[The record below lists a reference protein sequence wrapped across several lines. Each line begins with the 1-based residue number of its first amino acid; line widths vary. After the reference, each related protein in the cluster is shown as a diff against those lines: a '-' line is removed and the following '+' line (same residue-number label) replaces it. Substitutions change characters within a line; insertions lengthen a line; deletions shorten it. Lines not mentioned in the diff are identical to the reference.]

1 MSAPRLEDAIV
12 WHEGMMLSPQHFQQQ
27 DRRLEALLFH
37 RLETAA
43 PQSWGVVDLQFDS
56 ALLVNGLFRVT
67 RLKAVMPDGLVV
79 TYASEPRDGYAERTL
94 DIDLNEHAE
103 QIKAKPQR
111 IHLTVPVP
119 AANGTLTVGDGAR
132 FQSVEG
138 PETVD
143 EHLADS
149 RTRIPRLMPTL
160 RLQVTNQPSARV
172 VSLPLAEVE
181 FCNESFS
188 LTGFVPP
195 APGVEPA
202 SRIGTLCIGVAE
214 RMRQKA
220 VMLSERLQASLREG
234 GAVSQQDHAMIQA
247 LVASLPR
254 FEVMARSGCVHPFA
268 LYAELAGLAGQVAT
282 MTENMMPPILPA
294 YVHRD
299 PWPSFDTAARYIHS
313 VLERISETYL
323 AVSFNRTPT
332 AFSLFL
338 REAWVRPALTVG
350 LRHGSGMTQAEAVSW
365 LDSCLIGS
373 VSTMPDMESRRI
385 LGARRR
391 LIERDEDLKVMPG
404 RGMLLFS
411 IDATPDLVRPGE
423 PLVISQQDTRRTVQ
437 PSEILLFVPPG

>member
-1 MSAPRLEDAIV
+1 
-12 WHEGMMLSPQHFQQQ
+12 MLSPHHFQQQ
-27 DRRLEALLFH
+27 DRRLEALLSL
-37 RLETAA
+37 RLEAAA
-43 PQSWGVVDLQFDS
+43 PQSWGVLDLQFDG
-56 ALLVNGLFRVT
+56 AMLVNGLFRVT
-67 RLKAVMPDGLVV
+67 RLHAVMPDGLVV
-79 TYASEPRDGYAERTL
+79 SYGSEPRDGYPERML
-94 DIDLNEHAE
+94 EIDLSEHLD

-119 AANGTLTVGDGAR
+119 ASSGTLTLGDGAR
-132 FQSVEG
+132 FQTVEG

-149 RTRIPRLMPTL
+149 RMRLPRLMPNL
-160 RLQVTNQPSARV
+160 RLQVTNQPSART

-181 FCNESFS
+181 FCNEAFS

-195 APGVEPA
+195 SPRVEAA
-202 SRIGTLCIGVAE
+202 SRIGALCIGVAE

-220 VMLSERLQASLREG
+220 VMLSERLQAGLREG
-234 GAVSQQDHAMIQA
+234 GTVSQQDHGMILA

-254 FEVMARSGCVHPFA
+254 FEVMARSGRVTPFG
-268 LYAELAGLAGQVAT
+268 LYAELAGMVGQVAA
-282 MTENMMPPILPA
+282 MTESMMPPVLPA
-294 YVHRD
+294 FVHAD
-299 PWPSFDTAARYIHS
+299 PWPSFDSAARYIHS

-332 AFSLFL
+332 TFSLYL
-338 REAWVRPALTVG
+338 RETWMRPVLTIG

-373 VSTMPDMESRRI
+373 VSTMPDLESRRI

-391 LIERDEDLKVMPG
+391 LIERDEDLKVVPG

-411 IDATPDLVRPGE
+411 IDATPELVRPGE